1 MITGV
6 SANVN
11 TVILIRAASSLSMR
25 LRITSVRNG
34 WWLVVYFL
42 LYGLRWANDMAQSA
56 QIQRF
61 ASIFQVCDMLG
72 YPSVNQIL
80 NVLVHIF
87 IKWQGHP
94 QIFENNRMS
103 ELVQSNQ
110 FVG

>member
-42 LYGLRWANDMAQSA
+42 LYGLR
-56 QIQRF
+56 
-61 ASIFQVCDMLG
+61 
-72 YPSVNQIL
+72 
-80 NVLVHIF
+80 
-87 IKWQGHP
+87 
-94 QIFENNRMS
+94 
-103 ELVQSNQ
+103 
-110 FVG
+110 